1 MSLFDFFFPEQ
12 AQASHLRRLAE
23 QQHRTTAH
31 NARTAHRT
39 REQEYRVSQL
49 EDCVMNLER
58 DLGFVALLLGSL
70 LHAVDAKGSV
80 TREDV
85 CAVLEQLDAH
95 DGLKDGK
102 LDIDSL
108 RAWGRDTSK

>member
-23 QQHRTTAH
+23 QQHRSQRFSGRAERQTQ
-31 NARTAHRT
+31 
-39 REQEYRVSQL
+39 EQQFRIAEL
-49 EDCVMNLER
+49 EDRVIELER

-70 LHAVDAKGSV
+70 LHTANDKGV
-80 TREDV
+80 IARDDV
-85 CAVLEQLDAH
+85 CSALEKLDAH
-95 DGLKDGK
+95 DGFKDGK

-108 RAWGRDTSK
+108 RAWGDDESS